1 MELLLDENLS
11 RRLVP
16 FLQAEFPNSTH
27 VALAGLERATDL
39 AVWTH
44 ARDHGYVIV
53 TRDADFEE
61 LSTIHGCPPRVIWI
75 RGENMSKATI
85 LNLLLANR
93 DVIEAALS
101 EDGIACVELGSNVGR
116 LETLQTP
123 DFSQRGFTLI
133 ELAIVRFVVALLLGG
148 MLLPLAAQQDIRNYA
163 DTQKILAEARDAL
176 LGFAMTNDRLP
187 CPASATSNGV
197 ESFCLNPSD
206 NCATVTTTVQSHG
219 RCSNPYNG
227 FLPAATLGFTPIDAQ
242 GYALDGW
249 GGETLHRIRYA
260 VSTNGPSSN
269 NNSPPYQSDFSST
282 GAAFAFTYASGMK
295 TISMTTLSPDLRICN
310 TGAGMQNTGLR
321 LAACA
326 ASASL
331 ANDAVAVVYS
341 LGKNAGTGGAGTE
354 ENHNPN
360 PQSTLAADRAF
371 VNAAQGSAFD
381 DQVLW
386 LSKSTLFNRMV
397 AAGKLP

>member
-1 MELLLDENLS
+1 MTLNVFRAVPPAPTS
-11 RRLVP
+11 RR
-16 FLQAEFPNSTH
+16 
-27 VALAGLERATDL
+27 
-39 AVWTH
+39 
-44 ARDHGYVIV
+44 
-53 TRDADFEE
+53 
-61 LSTIHGCPPRVIWI
+61 
-75 RGENMSKATI
+75 
-85 LNLLLANR
+85 
-93 DVIEAALS
+93 
-101 EDGIACVELGSNVGR
+101 
-116 LETLQTP
+116 
-123 DFSQRGFTLI
+123 RGFTLI
-133 ELAIVRFVVALLLGG
+133 ELAIVLFVVALLLGG
-148 MLLPLAAQQDIRNYA
+148 MLLPLAAQQDIRNYG

-176 LGFAMTNDRLP
+176 LGFAMANDRLP

-206 NCATVTTTVQSHG
+206 ACLPATTTTTVQSHG
-219 RCSNPYNG
+219 RCSNPYDG

-260 VSTNGPSSN
+260 VSTNSPSSN
-269 NNSPPYQSDFSST
+269 NNYPPYQSDFSST

-295 TISMTTLSPDLRICN
+295 TISMTTLSPELTVCN
-310 TGAGMQNTGLR
+310 TGTGMQNTGLR

-326 ASASL
+326 ANASL
-331 ANDAVAVVYS
+331 ATDAVAVVYS
-341 LGKNAGTGGAGTE
+341 LGKNAGTGGAGAE

-360 PQSTLAADRAF
+360 PQSTLVADRAF
-371 VNAAQGSAFD
+371 VNATQGSAFD